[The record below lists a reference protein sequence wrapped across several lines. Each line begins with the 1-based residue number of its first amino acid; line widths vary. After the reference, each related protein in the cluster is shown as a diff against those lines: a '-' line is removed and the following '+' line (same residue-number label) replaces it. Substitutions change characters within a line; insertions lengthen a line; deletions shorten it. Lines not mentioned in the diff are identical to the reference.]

1 VLLVQPETLE
11 RAQRR
16 LDEAARRHADP
27 AVLETTVE
35 RAREA
40 LEVLAERT
48 AELETAVPERL
59 GAAIRDS
66 MRAETLPV
74 GRHVAEVRG
83 LAGQTIRRLE
93 RLQLDTEAERHAR
106 VEDLGVLVELV
117 TSGWRGVERRLDRLE
132 RAIDRLERT
141 LDDRPVADVY
151 RLDDRQERASGA

>member
-1 VLLVQPETLE
+1 MHPDALK

-27 AVLETTVE
+27 AVLEATVE

-40 LEVLAERT
+40 LEALAERT
-48 AELETAVPERL
+48 AELETVVPERL
-59 GAAIRDS
+59 GAAIRES

-93 RLQLDTEAERHAR
+93 RLQLDADAERRAR
-106 VEDLGVLVELV
+106 VQDLAVLVELV

-132 RAIDRLERT
+132 RALDRLERG